1 MFLPFTSS
9 PRRDSSSTA
18 RRGPSATSRDTS
30 SSAARRGHFSDERRE
45 RTPRLPNLKRL
56 LFASALALCASG
68 TLAAQ
73 SAGQAAPTPETKAGQ
88 QTATEQQTKTE
99 QPQAEVERLRGEVRD
114 LREEVERLRTLV
126 EARAESKP
134 GAASQQNAAAQPSPE
149 PAQGQASEGARTS
162 SESAR
167 RAATSEAGG
176 APQSTGAPENPR
188 VALATKAQGG
198 DLAGAGNLLRTDRI
212 TIGGYGD
219 AQFRG
224 EGVNEK
230 TEGGA
235 RPTFAMPRVV
245 VGIAAVL
252 SEKQNI
258 VFNSELEYEFA
269 GNEVEVEQ
277 AFVEWKARPEFAIR
291 GGVFVPALGRFNV
304 YHDSNLNLTTI
315 RPLLNQFVVPTAY
328 SDAGLGIRGR
338 FKLPRRMKLSYEL
351 DVVNG
356 MRAGGE
362 SGEETGAGPFSRLAG
377 QAEAA
382 EIHGLAF
389 EDNNRNKAIVGRV
402 GLSPFKGFEFG
413 VSGYRGRVSD
423 DDDPRV
429 NASMLFFDASY
440 RRGGLIINGEYG
452 RSRLTGRGIPRRSP
466 APPAFDPN
474 DEESADALAEFLAA
488 PAPGQDGFYVEGSYQ
503 FRPRFVVRHFDEGGF
518 IAPVFRFEGVRLDRT
533 LKDFYLNRT
542 RATVGLSV
550 APSSDVIFKLNYLF
564 NRTAAPVPRLS
575 GELEEEFGTRL
586 LPFKGYG
593 RDGFAGS
600 VTYVF

>member
-1 MFLPFTSS
+1 MFPLSILST
-9 PRRDSSSTA
+9 RRDSSSFT
-18 RRGPSATSRDTS
+18 RCGS
-30 SSAARRGHFSDERRE
+30 SSAQHGSSSSAPRDSFSSARRDRPF
-45 RTPRLPNLKRL
+45 RLSNLKRF
-56 LFASALALCASG
+56 LFASSLVLLAFAAP
-68 TLAAQ
+68 LAAQ
-73 SAGQAAPTPETKAGQ
+73 TTSQVAMTRQQTQAEQTKA
-88 QTATEQQTKTE
+88 E

-114 LREEVERLRTLV
+114 LREEVERLRALV
-126 EARAESKP
+126 ESKAESKQP
-134 GAASQQNAAAQPSPE
+134 AATQPSSE
-149 PAQGQASEGARTS
+149 AAQGQSSESARQA

-167 RAATSEAGG
+167 RAASSETGG
-176 APQSTGAPENPR
+176 APQSTGAPESPR

-245 VGIAAVL
+245 VGLAAVL
-252 SEKQNI
+252 SEKHNI

-269 GNEVEVEQ
+269 GGEVEVEQ
-277 AFVEWKARPEFAIR
+277 AFVEWKARPEFAFR

-338 FKLPRRMKLSYEL
+338 FRLPRKMKLSYEL

-356 MRAGGE
+356 MRAGVEEGE
-362 SGEETGAGPFSRLAG
+362 GGEAGAAPFSRLAG
-377 QAEAA
+377 QAGAA

-389 EDNNRNKAIVGRV
+389 EDNNRDKAVVARV

-413 VSGYRGRVSD
+413 LSGYRGRVTD

-429 NASMLFFDASY
+429 TATMFFFDASY
-440 RRGGLIINGEYG
+440 RRGGLVINGEYG
-452 RSRLTGRGIPRRSP
+452 RSRLTGAGIPRRSP
-466 APPAFDPN
+466 APPVFNPADA
-474 DEESADALAEFLAA
+474 ESADALADFLAA
-488 PAPGQDGFYVEGSYQ
+488 PTPGQDGFYVEGAYQ

-533 LKDFYLNRT
+533 LEDFYLNRR

-550 APSSDVIFKLNYLF
+550 APSSGVIFKLNYLF
-564 NRTAAPVPRLS
+564 NRTASPVPRLPAA
-575 GELEEEFGTRL
+575 LEEEFGLRL
-586 LPFKGYG
+586 LPFRGYG

>member
-1 MFLPFTSS
+1 V
-9 PRRDSSSTA
+9 
-18 RRGPSATSRDTS
+18 RRGSF
-30 SSAARRGHFSDERRE
+30 SSARRE
-45 RTPRLPNLKRL
+45 RPSRLPNLNLSRLPNLKRF
-56 LFASALALCASG
+56 LFASSLVLPALAAP
-68 TLAAQ
+68 LAAQ
-73 SAGQAAPTPETKAGQ
+73 TTSQVATTRQ
-88 QTATEQQTKTE
+88 QTQAVQPRAE

-114 LREEVERLRTLV
+114 LREEVERLRALV
-126 EARAESKP
+126 ESKAESKP
-134 GAASQQNAAAQPSPE
+134 PAATQTSSATQPSSE
-149 PAQGQASEGARTS
+149 AAQGQGSESARQA

-167 RAATSEAGG
+167 RAASSETGG
-176 APQSTGAPENPR
+176 APQSTGAPESPR

-245 VGIAAVL
+245 VGLAAVL
-252 SEKQNI
+252 SEKHNI

-277 AFVEWKARPEFAIR
+277 AFVEWKARPEFAFR

-338 FKLPRRMKLSYEL
+338 FRLPRKMKLSYEL

-356 MRAGGE
+356 MRAGVEEGE
-362 SGEETGAGPFSRLAG
+362 GEEAGAGPFSRLAG
-377 QAEAA
+377 QAAAA

-389 EDNNRNKAIVGRV
+389 EDNNRDKAVVARV

-413 VSGYRGRVSD
+413 LSGYGGRVSD
-423 DDDPRV
+423 DDDPHV
-429 NASMLFFDASY
+429 TATMLFFDASY
-440 RRGGLIINGEYG
+440 RRGGLVINGEYG
-452 RSRLTGRGIPRRSP
+452 RSRLTGAGIPRRSP
-466 APPAFDPN
+466 APPAFNPA
-474 DEESADALAEFLAA
+474 DEASADALADFLAA
-488 PAPGQDGFYVEGSYQ
+488 PTPGQDGFYVEGAYQ

-550 APSSDVIFKLNYLF
+550 APSSGVIFKLNYLF
-564 NRTAAPVPRLS
+564 NRTASPVPRLPA
-575 GELEEEFGTRL
+575 ELEEEFGLRL
-586 LPFKGYG
+586 LPFRGYG

>member
-1 MFLPFTSS
+1 M
-9 PRRDSSSTA
+9 RRV
-18 RRGPSATSRDTS
+18 TS
-30 SSAARRGHFSDERRE
+30 SSSSRRFASSDSDERRE
-45 RTPRLPNLKRL
+45 GPARLSSLNRL
-56 LFASALALCASG
+56 LFASAFVLCASAP
-68 TLAAQ
+68 LAAQ
-73 SAGQAAPTPETKAGQ
+73 SAGQTAATPQQQTKAEQ
-88 QTATEQQTKTE
+88 RTKTEQQTKDE

-114 LREEVERLRTLV
+114 LREEVERLRALV
-126 EARAESKP
+126 ESKP
-134 GAASQQNAAAQPSPE
+134 GAAAQPPPE
-149 PAQGQASEGARTS
+149 AAQGQTSESARSS

-167 RAATSEAGG
+167 RAAASEAGG
-176 APQSTGAPENPR
+176 APQSTGAPESPR
-188 VALATKAQGG
+188 VAMATKAQGG

-252 SEKQNI
+252 SEKHNI

-277 AFVEWKARPEFAIR
+277 AFVEWKVRPEFAFR

-362 SGEETGAGPFSRLAG
+362 GGEESGAVGPFSRLAG

-389 EDNNRNKAIVGRV
+389 EDNNRDKAVVGRV

-413 VSGYRGRVSD
+413 LSGYRGRASD

-429 NASMLFFDASY
+429 TASMLFFDASY
-440 RRGGLIINGEYG
+440 RRGGLVINGEYG
-452 RSRLTGRGIPRRSP
+452 RSRLTGAGVPRRSP
-466 APPAFDPN
+466 APPVFNPN
-474 DEESADALAEFLAA
+474 NEESADALAEFLAA

-533 LKDFYLNRT
+533 LRDFYLNRT

-564 NRTAAPVPRLS
+564 NRTAAPIPRLPA
-575 GELEEEFGTRL
+575 ELEEEFGTRL

>member
-1 MFLPFTSS
+1 MFLSSTLYTLCGSSSSARRSSSSRQTYSSTPARQDSS
-9 PRRDSSSTA
+9 PR
-18 RRGPSATSRDTS
+18 PSKLTS
-30 SSAARRGHFSDERRE
+30 
-45 RTPRLPNLKRL
+45 PRVSNLKRL
-56 LFASALALCASG
+56 LFASSFVLCLSG
-68 TLAAQ
+68 QLAAQ
-73 SAGQAAPTPETKAGQ
+73 TTGQAAPTQQQ
-88 QTATEQQTKTE
+88 QTNAG

-114 LREEVERLRTLV
+114 LREEVERLRALV
-126 EARAESKP
+126 EAEAGART
-134 GAASQQNAAAQPSPE
+134 GAAGQQPSAAQPSSE
-149 PAQGQASEGARTS
+149 SARGQS

-167 RAATSEAGG
+167 RAAANNEAGV
-176 APQSTGAPENPR
+176 APQSNGAAENPR
-188 VALATKAQGG
+188 VALASKAQGG

-245 VGIAAVL
+245 VGLAAVL

-269 GNEVEVEQ
+269 GDEVEVEQ
-277 AFVEWKARPEFAIR
+277 AFVEWKARPEFALR

-315 RPLLNQFVVPTAY
+315 RPLLNQFIVPTAY
-328 SDAGLGIRGR
+328 SDAGIGIRGR
-338 FKLPRRMKLSYEL
+338 FRLPRKMKLSYEL

-356 MRAGGE
+356 MRAGVEEGEE
-362 SGEETGAGPFSRLAG
+362 SGAAGPFSRLTG

-389 EDNNRNKAIVGRV
+389 EDNNRDKAVVGRV

-413 VSGYRGRVSD
+413 FSGYRGRVTD
-423 DDDPRV
+423 DDDPRIT
-429 NASMLFFDASY
+429 ATMLFFDASY
-440 RRGGLIINGEYG
+440 RRGGLVLNGEYG
-452 RSRLTGRGIPRRSP
+452 RSRLTGAGIPRRSP
-466 APPAFDPN
+466 AAPIFNPN
-474 DEESADALAEFLAA
+474 DEESADALADFLAA
-488 PAPGQDGFYVEGSYQ
+488 PTPGQDGFYVEGSYQ

-533 LKDFYLNRT
+533 LRDFYLNRT

-550 APSSDVIFKLNYLF
+550 APSSGVIFKLNYLF

-575 GELEEEFGTRL
+575 KELEEEFGTRL

>member
-1 MFLPFTSS
+1 M
-9 PRRDSSSTA
+9 
-18 RRGPSATSRDTS
+18 
-30 SSAARRGHFSDERRE
+30 
-45 RTPRLPNLKRL
+45 
-56 LFASALALCASG
+56 
-68 TLAAQ
+68 
-73 SAGQAAPTPETKAGQ
+73 
-88 QTATEQQTKTE
+88 
-99 QPQAEVERLRGEVRD
+99 
-114 LREEVERLRTLV
+114 
-126 EARAESKP
+126 
-134 GAASQQNAAAQPSPE
+134 
-149 PAQGQASEGARTS
+149 
-162 SESAR
+162 
-167 RAATSEAGG
+167 
-176 APQSTGAPENPR
+176 
-188 VALATKAQGG
+188 ALATKAQGG

-245 VGIAAVL
+245 VGLAAVL
-252 SEKQNI
+252 SEKHNI

-269 GNEVEVEQ
+269 GGEVEVEQ
-277 AFVEWKARPEFAIR
+277 AFVEWKARPEFSFR

-338 FKLPRRMKLSYEL
+338 FRLPRKMKLSYEL

-356 MRAGGE
+356 MRAGVEEGE
-362 SGEETGAGPFSRLAG
+362 GEESGAGPFSRLAG
-377 QAEAA
+377 QAGAA

-389 EDNNRNKAIVGRV
+389 EDNNRDKAVVGRV

-413 VSGYRGRVSD
+413 LSGYRGRVSD
-423 DDDPRV
+423 DDDARV
-429 NASMLFFDASY
+429 TATMLFFDASY
-440 RRGGLIINGEYG
+440 RRGGLVINGEYG
-452 RSRLTGRGIPRRSP
+452 RSRLTGAGIPRRSP
-466 APPAFDPN
+466 APPSFNPA
-474 DEESADALAEFLAA
+474 DEESADALADFLAA
-488 PAPGQDGFYVEGSYQ
+488 PTPGQDGFYVEGAYQ

-550 APSSDVIFKLNYLF
+550 APSSGVIFKLNYLF
-564 NRTAAPVPRLS
+564 NRTASPVPRLPAA
-575 GELEEEFGTRL
+575 LEEEFGLRL
-586 LPFKGYG
+586 LPFRGYG

>member
-1 MFLPFTSS
+1 MPA
-9 PRRDSSSTA
+9 PQ
-18 RRGPSATSRDTS
+18 
-30 SSAARRGHFSDERRE
+30 
-45 RTPRLPNLKRL
+45 
-56 LFASALALCASG
+56 
-68 TLAAQ
+68 Q
-73 SAGQAAPTPETKAGQ
+73 S
-88 QTATEQQTKTE
+88 
-99 QPQAEVERLRGEVRD
+99 EVERLRGEVER
-114 LREEVERLRTLV
+114 LREEVERLRSLM
-126 EARAESKP
+126 EPKP
-134 GAASQQNAAAQPSPE
+134 PATPTAQTPTATQTPLAAQAEPSE
-149 PAQGQASEGARTS
+149 RKAEAGVSET
-162 SESAR
+162 
-167 RAATSEAGG
+167 GG
-176 APQSTGAPENPR
+176 APQSTSAPDSPR

-198 DLAGAGNLLRTDRI
+198 DLSGAGNLLRTERI

-219 AQFRG
+219 AQFRA

-230 TEGGA
+230 AEGGA
-235 RPTFAMPRVV
+235 TPTFAVPRVV
-245 VGIAAVL
+245 IGVAAVL

-269 GNEVEVEQ
+269 GSEVEVEQ
-277 AFVEWKARPEFAIR
+277 AFVEWKVRPQFAFR

-328 SDAGLGIRGR
+328 SDAGLGVRGR
-338 FKLPRRMKLSYEL
+338 FKLPRGMKLSYEF

-362 SGEETGAGPFSRLAG
+362 GEAEEGEATSAGPFSRLLG

-389 EDNNRNKAIVGRV
+389 QDNNRNKAIVGRL
-402 GLSPFKGFEFG
+402 GLSPLRGFEFG
-413 VSGYRGRVSD
+413 VSGYRGRVTD
-423 DDDPRV
+423 DDEARAV
-429 NASMLFFDASY
+429 SSMLFFDASY
-440 RRGGLIINGEYG
+440 RRGRLVINGEYG

-466 APPAFDPN
+466 AAPVFNPG
-474 DEESADALAEFLAA
+474 DEESAEALAEFLAA
-488 PAPGQDGFYVEGSYQ
+488 PSPGQDGFYVEGAYQ

-533 LKDFYLNRT
+533 LRDFFLNRT

-550 APSSDVIFKLNYLF
+550 APSSGVIFKLNYLF

-575 GELEEEFGTRL
+575 GELEEAFGRRL

>member
-1 MFLPFTSS
+1 LFLPFTSN
-9 PRRDSSSTA
+9 PRRDSSPTA
-18 RRGPSATSRDTS
+18 RRGSPATARGTS
-30 SSAARRGHFSDERRE
+30 SSASRRVASSDSDERRE
-45 RTPRLPNLKRL
+45 RPARLPSLKRL
-56 LFASALALCASG
+56 LFASAFVLCASAP
-68 TLAAQ
+68 LAAQ
-73 SAGQAAPTPETKAGQ
+73 SAGEAAATPQQQTKAGQ
-88 QTATEQQTKTE
+88 RTKTEQQTKDE

-114 LREEVERLRTLV
+114 LREEVERLRALV
-126 EARAESKP
+126 EAQSGSKP
-134 GAASQQNAAAQPSPE
+134 ES
-149 PAQGQASEGARTS
+149 AQGQT

-167 RAATSEAGG
+167 RAAASEAGG
-176 APQSTGAPENPR
+176 APQSTGAPESRR

-252 SEKQNI
+252 SEKHNI

-277 AFVEWKARPEFAIR
+277 AFVEWKVRPEFAFR

-338 FKLPRRMKLSYEL
+338 FRLPRRMKLSYEL

-362 SGEETGAGPFSRLAG
+362 EGEESGAGPFSRLAG

-389 EDNNRNKAIVGRV
+389 EDNNRDKAVVGRV

-413 VSGYRGRVSD
+413 LSGYRGRVSD

-429 NASMLFFDASY
+429 TASMLFFDASY
-440 RRGGLIINGEYG
+440 RRGGLVINGEYG

-466 APPAFDPN
+466 APPAFNPN

-533 LKDFYLNRT
+533 LRDFYLNRT

-564 NRTAAPVPRLS
+564 NRTAAPIPRLPA
-575 GELEEEFGTRL
+575 ELEEEFGTRL

>member
-1 MFLPFTSS
+1 MFPLSTLFT
-9 PRRDSSSTA
+9 RRDSSSFTRHGSSSA
-18 RRGPSATSRDTS
+18 RRGS
-30 SSAARRGHFSDERRE
+30 SSSVPHSSASPARRGRPS
-45 RTPRLPNLKRL
+45 RLPSLKRF
-56 LFASALALCASG
+56 LFASSLVLPAFTAP
-68 TLAAQ
+68 LAAQ
-73 SAGQAAPTPETKAGQ
+73 TTSRVATTRQQAQAE
-88 QTATEQQTKTE
+88 QTKGE

-114 LREEVERLRTLV
+114 LREEVERLRALV
-126 EARAESKP
+126 ESKAESKQP
-134 GAASQQNAAAQPSPE
+134 AATQPSSE
-149 PAQGQASEGARTS
+149 AAQGQSSESAHRA

-167 RAATSEAGG
+167 RAASSETGG
-176 APQSTGAPENPR
+176 APQSTGAPERPG

-198 DLAGAGNLLRTDRI
+198 DLSGAGNLLRTDRI

-245 VGIAAVL
+245 LGVAAVL
-252 SEKQNI
+252 SEKHNI

-269 GNEVEVEQ
+269 GGEVEVEQ
-277 AFVEWKARPEFAIR
+277 AFVEWKARPEFAFR

-338 FKLPRRMKLSYEL
+338 FRLPRRMKLSYEL

-356 MRAGGE
+356 MRAGVEEGE
-362 SGEETGAGPFSRLAG
+362 GGEAGAVAPFSRLAG
-377 QAEAA
+377 QAGAA

-389 EDNNRNKAIVGRV
+389 EDNNRNKAVVARV

-413 VSGYRGRVSD
+413 LSGYRGRVSD
-423 DDDPRV
+423 DDDQRV
-429 NASMLFFDASY
+429 TASMLFFDASY
-440 RRGGLIINGEYG
+440 RRGGLVINGEYG

-466 APPAFDPN
+466 APPVFNPA
-474 DEESADALAEFLAA
+474 DEESADALADFLAA
-488 PAPGQDGFYVEGSYQ
+488 PAPGQDGFYVEGAYQ

-550 APSSDVIFKLNYLF
+550 APSSGVIFKLNYLF
-564 NRTAAPVPRLS
+564 NRTAAPVPRLPA
-575 GELEEEFGTRL
+575 ELEEAFGLRL
-586 LPFKGYG
+586 LPFRGYG

>member
-9 PRRDSSSTA
+9 ARRDSSPTA
-18 RRGPSATSRDTS
+18 RRAP
-30 SSAARRGHFSDERRE
+30 FSEERRE
-45 RTPRLPNLKRL
+45 RQPRLPSLKRL
-56 LFASALALCASG
+56 LFASALVLCGSAP
-68 TLAAQ
+68 LAAQ
-73 SAGQAAPTPETKAGQ
+73 SAGQAAPTPQTQTQAGQ

-114 LREEVERLRTLV
+114 LREEVERLRALV
-126 EARAESKP
+126 ESKP
-134 GAASQQNAAAQPSPE
+134 GAAAQPSPE
-149 PAQGQASEGARTS
+149 AAQGQT

-176 APQSTGAPENPR
+176 APQSTGAPESPR

-245 VGIAAVL
+245 VGLAAVL

-277 AFVEWKARPEFAIR
+277 AFVEWKARPEFAFR

-338 FKLPRRMKLSYEL
+338 FRLPRRMKLSYEL

-362 SGEETGAGPFSRLAG
+362 EGEESGAVGPFSRLAG

-389 EDNNRNKAIVGRV
+389 EDNNRNKAVVGRV

-413 VSGYRGRVSD
+413 LSGYRGRVSD

-429 NASMLFFDASY
+429 TASMLFFDASY
-440 RRGGLIINGEYG
+440 RRGGLVINGEYG

-466 APPAFDPN
+466 APPVFDPN

-533 LKDFYLNRT
+533 LRDFYLNRT

-564 NRTAAPVPRLS
+564 NRTAAPIPRLPA
-575 GELEEEFGTRL
+575 ELEEEFGTRL

>member
-1 MFLPFTSS
+1 MSS
-9 PRRDSSSTA
+9 
-18 RRGPSATSRDTS
+18 
-30 SSAARRGHFSDERRE
+30 
-45 RTPRLPNLKRL
+45 L
-56 LFASALALCASG
+56 LLCAAAPF
-68 TLAAQ
+68 AAQ
-73 SAGQAAPTPETKAGQ
+73 TGGQSAQA
-88 QTATEQQTKTE
+88 EQQTQAEQQQTKAE
-99 QPQAEVERLRGEVRD
+99 QPPAEVERLRGEVRD
-114 LREEVERLRTLV
+114 LREEVERLRALV
-126 EARAESKP
+126 ESKAGSKQPAATQPATTQPAATQPAGTVEPSTEAE
-134 GAASQQNAAAQPSPE
+134 QAQ
-149 PAQGQASEGARTS
+149 S
-162 SESAR
+162 SVSAR
-167 RAATSEAGG
+167 RAASSETGG
-176 APQSTGAPENPR
+176 SPQSTGAPESPR

-245 VGIAAVL
+245 LGVAAVL
-252 SEKQNI
+252 SEKHNI

-269 GNEVEVEQ
+269 GGEVEVEQ
-277 AFVEWKARPEFAIR
+277 AFVEWKARPEFALR

-328 SDAGLGIRGR
+328 SDTGVGLRGR
-338 FKLPRRMKLSYEL
+338 FRLPRRMKLSYEF

-356 MRAGGE
+356 MRAGVAEGE
-362 SGEETGAGPFSRLAG
+362 GEEAGAGPFSRLAG
-377 QAEAA
+377 QAGAA

-389 EDNNRNKAIVGRV
+389 EDNNRDKALVGRV
-402 GLSPFKGFEFG
+402 GLSPFRGFEFG

-429 NASMLFFDASY
+429 NASMIFFDASY
-440 RRGGLIINGEYG
+440 RRGGLVLNGEYG
-452 RSRLTGRGIPRRSP
+452 RTRLTGRGIPRRSP
-466 APPAFDPN
+466 AAPVFNPA
-474 DEESADALAEFLAA
+474 DEESADALADFLAA
-488 PAPGQDGFYVEGSYQ
+488 PTPGQDGFYIEGAYQ

-533 LKDFYLNRT
+533 LRDFYLNRT
-542 RATVGLSV
+542 RATAGLSV
-550 APSSDVIFKLNYLF
+550 APSAGVIFKLNYLF
-564 NRTAAPVPRLS
+564 NRTAAPAPRLPAA
-575 GELEEEFGTRL
+575 LEEEFGLRL